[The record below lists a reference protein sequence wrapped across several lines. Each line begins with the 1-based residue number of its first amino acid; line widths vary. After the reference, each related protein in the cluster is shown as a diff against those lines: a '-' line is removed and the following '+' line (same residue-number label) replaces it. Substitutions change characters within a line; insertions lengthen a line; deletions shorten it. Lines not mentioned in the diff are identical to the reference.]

1 MARTPPKLKPIL
13 GMKGFY
19 IMQKGNLACTVIQ
32 LRSGDFCLHS
42 PVSGLS
48 GPIKSSLESLGS
60 VKFILAPN
68 HYHNKGLVEFAD
80 AFPTATLTASEESRA
95 RLEKVTGLNFEGL
108 GELQK
113 AMPTGVQIVRAQGL
127 KTGEVWVFTE
137 KGLLVVD
144 AFAGPSNGG
153 TSPALL
159 KTFPRY
165 GVKDRETYVS
175 WMNDFFDAH
184 SPEILIPCHGDI
196 ITDAKLTPKLLT
208 LVNEG
213 L

>member
-1 MARTPPKLKPIL
+1 MARTPPKLEPIL

-19 IMQKGNLACTVIQ
+19 RIQKGNLACTAIQ
-32 LRSGDFCLHS
+32 LKTGEFCLHS

-48 GPIKSSLESLGS
+48 GPIKSSLEDLGS

-68 HYHNKGLVEFAD
+68 HYHNKALDEFAD
-80 AFPTATLTASEESRA
+80 AFPTATLTASEESRT
-95 RLEKVTGLNFEGL
+95 RLEKVTSLHFEGL
-108 GELQK
+108 GELQE
-113 AMPTGVQIVRAQGL
+113 AMPAGVQIIRTQGL
-127 KTGEVWVFTE
+127 KTGEVWVFTK

-144 AFAGPSNGG
+144 AFAGPANGSM
-153 TSPALL
+153 SPTLL

-165 GVKDRETYVS
+165 GVKNRETYVS

-184 SPEILIPCHGDI
+184 SPEILIPCHGDLVS
-196 ITDAKLTPKLLT
+196 DAKLTPKLLA
-208 LVNEG
+208 LVDEE